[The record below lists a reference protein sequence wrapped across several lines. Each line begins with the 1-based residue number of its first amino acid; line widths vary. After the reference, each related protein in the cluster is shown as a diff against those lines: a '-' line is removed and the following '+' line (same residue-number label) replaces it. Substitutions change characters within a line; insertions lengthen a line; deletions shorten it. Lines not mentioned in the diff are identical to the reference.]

1 MMIRSRPDD
10 RLAPTGA
17 AASRQNGARLLWR
30 PPATTRPRGARARTQ
45 AAQLFGEMHQ
55 LPALMVQIGAN
66 SAPIAG
72 IPTD

>member
-30 PPATTRPRGARARTQ
+30 PPATTRPRGARAQ
-45 AAQLFGEMHQ
+45 AAQRFGEMHQ

>member
-1 MMIRSRPDD
+1 V
-10 RLAPTGA
+10 A
-17 AASRQNGARLLWR
+17 AAGHDAAAGR
-30 PPATTRPRGARARTQ
+30 ARAQ